1 MKKNKL
7 TKTRYNLLQ
16 QIVHNVKCFDKK
28 DNTFLLSNR
37 ATAKVLGVSRDSVDR
52 LFRDMKDKDL
62 VRVVANIFDQSVWML
77 DPEYLFYNAREE
89 KPFNIAMFQLGGH
102 EYASQWR
109 EWSIENNIVTN
120 VRTGKP
126 FRMSR
131 ARVYDYASRYSMF
144 DRCYRKGQKIATST
158 IDELV

>member
-7 TKTRYNLLQ
+7 TKSRYNLLQ
-16 QIVHNVKCFDKK
+16 QIIQNVKCFDKK

-37 ATAKVLGVSRDSVDR
+37 DMAADIGVSASSVDR
-52 LFRDMKDKDL
+52 LFRDLRSKDL
-62 VRVVANIFDQSVWML
+62 VRMIINIFDKSVWML

-89 KPFNIAMFQLGGH
+89 KPFNIAMFQLGSH

-109 EWSIENNIVTN
+109 DWSIENNIVTN

-131 ARVYDYASRYSMF
+131 ARIYDYASRYSMF
-144 DRCYRKGQKIATST
+144 DRCYRKGQRISPTSE
-158 IDELV
+158 ELV

>member
-7 TKTRYNLLQ
+7 TKTSYSLLQ

-37 ATAKVLGVSRDSVDR
+37 CMAANIGVGASSIDR
-52 LFRDMKDKDL
+52 LFRVMRSKDL
-62 VRVVANIFDQSVWML
+62 VRMIINIFDQSVRML

-89 KPFNIAMFQLGGH
+89 KPFNIAMFQLGSH

-109 EWSIENNIVTN
+109 DWSIDNNIVTN

-131 ARVYDYASRYSMF
+131 ARICDYAGRYSMF
-144 DRCYRKGQKIATST
+144 DRCYRKEQKIAAIG

>member
-7 TKTRYNLLQ
+7 AKTRYDLLQ

-37 ATAKVLGVSRDSVDR
+37 SAAKVLGVSRDSVDR
-52 LFRDMKDKDL
+52 LFIDMKSKDL
-62 VRVVANIFDQSVWML
+62 VRMIINIFDQSARML

-89 KPFNIAMFQLGGH
+89 KPFNIAMFQLGSH

-109 EWSIENNIVTN
+109 DWSIENNIVTN

-131 ARVYDYASRYSMF
+131 ARICDYAGRYSMF
-144 DRCYRKGQKIATST
+144 DRCYRKGQKIVAIG